1 MKIKPGTFIKSLFLI
16 VVCFVLF
23 CPIFLV
29 IINSF
34 KTNPEIFSN
43 TFGLP
48 ENFVFDNY
56 RKALTE
62 GGLGKA
68 FVNSTIITVI
78 SVALIVVLSTF
89 AAYTFS
95 RSNMKGK
102 VFFYTLF
109 ILGMSIPTHV
119 GLLQLYKT
127 LDMYHMTNTRVGL
140 VAAYVAMGMPFSV
153 FVMTRFF
160 SGIPKEIQESAIMD
174 GCNNYRLYANIII
187 PLSPTIIVTV
197 IIVNAVMV
205 WNDMLYPMIF
215 ISSRDLKPLPTALMA
230 FQGEFLSQYNMMFA
244 GAVLASLPLVI
255 IFLLLQK
262 QFIQGMT
269 EGAVK
274 G

>member
-1 MKIKPGTFIKSLFLI
+1 MKFKFSSIVKGLFLAF
-16 VVCFVLF
+16 VCVVLF

-34 KTNPEIFSN
+34 KSNAEIFSN

-48 ENFVFDNY
+48 RDFIIENYVQ
-56 RKALTE
+56 ALNE
-62 GGLGKA
+62 GGIGTGFL
-68 FVNSTIITVI
+68 NSTIITVV
-78 SVALIVVLSTF
+78 SVLLIVILSTF
-89 AAYTFS
+89 AAFVFS
-95 RSNMKGK
+95 RSNMKGRA
-102 VFFYTLF
+102 FFYTLF

-127 LDMYHMTNTRVGL
+127 LDVYHLTNTRTGL
-140 VAAYVAMGMPFSV
+140 IAAYIAMGMPFSV

-160 SGIPKEIQESAIMD
+160 GGIPKEIQESAVMD
-174 GCNNYRLYANIII
+174 GCNNYRMYFNIII

-197 IIVNAVMV
+197 VIVNAVLI

-215 ISSRDLKPLPTALMA
+215 VSSKALKPLPTVLMA

-244 GAVLASLPLVI
+244 GAVLASIPLILV
-255 IFLLLQK
+255 FLLLQK